1 MITGWIPVI
10 PAKRSVNRTSR
21 VVFAGAGGSTQAP
34 AARFTWQQSFY
45 WTFRHDLSGL
55 YSVV

>member
-10 PAKRSVNRTSR
+10 PAKCGVNRTSR
-21 VVFAGAGGSTQAP
+21 VVFAGAGGSTQAR
-34 AARFTWQQSFY
+34 AARFTVATILY
-45 WTFRHDLSGL
+45 WIFRHDLSGL